1 MENTIAQFDQSSVN
15 QAVVEFAPA
24 VVVVSGLTATEKK
37 VSVVNQASS
46 AALAYLSNSKGT
58 VGKVAR
64 ETLSQHGEALIAK
77 QCRNGNYKPLADAIA
92 AITGASL
99 SITSRGS
106 YEALVDRFTD
116 QLKDLKGNGF
126 IECKKTGAMK
136 SNAKRNMLV
145 QVINLVTEVQS
156 IAASL

>member
-24 VVVVSGLTATEKK
+24 VVVVSGLTVTEKK
-37 VSVVNQASS
+37 LSAVRGANF
-46 AALAYLSNSKGT
+46 AALAYLSNNKGSI
-58 VGKVAR
+58 GKASR
-64 ETLSQHGEALIAK
+64 ENLSQAGETLIARAARK
-77 QCRNGNYKPLADAIA
+77 GNYKPLADAIA

-99 SITSRGS
+99 SITSR
-106 YEALVDRFTD
+106 AAFDTLADRFAD
-116 QLKDLKGNGF
+116 QLKDLKGEGF

-136 SNAKRNMLV
+136 PNAKRNTLV

>member
-1 MENTIAQFDQSSVN
+1 MENIAQFDQASVN
-15 QAVVEFAPA
+15 NAVVEFAPA
-24 VVVVSGLTATEKK
+24 VVVVSGSTMTEKK
-37 VSVVNQASS
+37 LSAVHGANF
-46 AALAYLSNSKGT
+46 AALAYLSNNKGAI
-58 VGKVAR
+58 GKASR
-64 ETLSQHGEALIAK
+64 ENLSQAGEALIARAARK
-77 QCRNGNYKPLADAIA
+77 GNYKPLADAIA

-99 SITSRGS
+99 SITSR
-106 YEALVDRFTD
+106 AAFDTLADRFAD

-136 SNAKRNMLV
+136 PNAKRNMLV